1 MKHAFLVT
9 LCLAAAASSSA
20 AELLPAEALLATPR
34 PLVIAHRGWSGLA
47 PENTL
52 PAFECALRA
61 EADLVELDYHHSA
74 DGVPMVI
81 HDSTLGRT
89 TDATA
94 RAAKEDLR
102 VAAWTLEE
110 LKQLDA
116 GAWFHSRFRGT
127 PLPTLAEALE
137 LIRARSVTLIER
149 KAGDAATLA
158 ALLRERGLV
167 NRVVVQSFDWDYLR
181 ALRTELPD
189 QVLGALGPRGRPD
202 RPLTAEERVLSATHL
217 DEIAAIG
224 AQVAVWSR
232 HLTRDSMAAA
242 RARGLKVWIYTVN
255 DAAVM
260 RELIELGVDGII
272 TDEPARA
279 WRALVES
286 KPATP

>member
-1 MKHAFLVT
+1 MNRILSPGLLLIAGVA
-9 LCLAAAASSSA
+9 LAAPPAS
-20 AELLPAEALLATPR
+20 ELISTPR
-34 PLVIAHRGWSGLA
+34 PLVIAHRGWSGIA

-52 PAFECALRA
+52 PAFELALRA
-61 EADLVELDYHHSA
+61 GADLVELDYHHSA
-74 DGVPMVI
+74 DGVPVVI

-89 TDATA
+89 TDAVA
-94 RAAKEDLR
+94 RATKDNLH
-102 VAAWTLEE
+102 VAAWTLGE

-116 GAWFHSRFRGT
+116 GAWFHARFGGT

-137 LIRARSVTLIER
+137 LVRARGLTLIER

-158 ALLRERGLV
+158 ALLRERDLV

-202 RPLTAEERVLSATHL
+202 RPLTPEERVLSATHL

-242 RARGLKVWIYTVN
+242 RARGLKVWVYTIN
-255 DAAVM
+255 DPAVM

-279 WRALVES
+279 WRALAES
-286 KPATP
+286 GPAAP